1 MDNRTRIDEL
11 DDGSRR
17 KIEEMV
23 EGLNDDQK
31 DRLRKYVQSYEM
43 RRKVD
48 EE

>member
-1 MDNRTRIDEL
+1 MDNRTRIDKL

-17 KIEEMV
+17 MIKEMV

-31 DRLRKYVQSYEM
+31 DRLRKYVRSYET
-43 RRKVD
+43 RRKED